1 MAITRETFPLPD
13 VDDPLVAPFFA
24 AAARDELAITRC
36 ASCGRYVWYPTARC
50 SGCESDRI
58 EWVPVRG
65 DGTLFTWVVVRHS
78 FLPAFESM
86 VPFVTALVAL
96 DEDPAVRL
104 CSYLLGADGA
114 PADPDRDHAAGAPVR
129 AVFRDLQFATV
140 PGRAVRVPYFQ
151 LQT

>member
-1 MAITRETFPLPD
+1 MAITRATFPLPD

-24 AAARDELAITRC
+24 AAARDELAIARC
-36 ASCGRYVWYPTARC
+36 AACGRYLWYPAARC
-50 SGCESDRI
+50 PGCESDRI

-65 DGTLFTWVVVRHS
+65 DGTLFTWVVVRHA

-96 DEDPAVRL
+96 DDDPAVRL

-114 PADPDRDHAAGAPVR
+114 PADPDGSLTVGAPVQV
-129 AVFRDLQFATV
+129 AFRDLAFATV
-140 PGRAVRVPYFQ
+140 PDHRVRVPYFQ
-151 LQT
+151 LRT